1 MLQRVNPSS
10 PTIQHVPLAKLVL
23 DVTTRNP
30 GTKPNETFTYVDL
43 SAVDQAQ
50 KAITGARVLVG
61 SEAPSR
67 ARQVIC
73 ADDVLVSTVRPN
85 LNGVALVPED
95 YDGAIAST
103 GFCVLRPNRK
113 HLDPVFLFHWVQS
126 PAFVAEMVRK
136 ATGASYPAVSDRI
149 VQQSLI
155 PLPPLCEQRRIAAIL
170 DQADALRATRREAL
184 AKLDEMAQAI
194 FVEMF
199 GDPILNQKSWPKVC
213 LKDALARIESGWS
226 PTCLDRPVQ
235 NGEWGVLK
243 LSAVTQ
249 CVFDPAQNKALPA
262 GVSPRQ
268 ELEVK
273 PGDLLFTRKNTREL
287 VAACALVK
295 STSQRLMIPDLIFR
309 LRLKNTAPLNALFFH
324 SLLVHPSQRSAVQSL
339 AGGSA
344 GSMPN
349 ISKAKLFEL
358 EVIAPPSELQ
368 DIFAKRIDSLDF
380 EKKMMGEAT
389 SFSDMLFSS
398 LQHHAFSGTL

>member
-170 DQADALRATRREAL
+170 DQADALRAKRREAL

-199 GDPILNQKSWPKVC
+199 GDPGMNPNGYPVGTLSDLGTLDRGVSKHRPRNAPELLGGPYPFVQTGDVARSNGYIREYKATYSELGFRQSKLWPAGTLCITIAANIARVAILTFDACFPDSIVGFLPADP
-213 LKDALARIESGWS
+213 DALEFVRVWFRFVQKTLEESAPESTQKNINLAILRDFPIPIPSLELRRMFSSRIRVLRELHHQ
-226 PTCLDRPVQ
+226 T
-235 NGEWGVLK
+235 EWNHS
-243 LSAVTQ
+243 LSDT
-249 CVFDPAQNKALPA
+249 
-262 GVSPRQ
+262 
-268 ELEVK
+268 
-273 PGDLLFTRKNTREL
+273 LFT
-287 VAACALVK
+287 
-295 STSQRLMIPDLIFR
+295 
-309 LRLKNTAPLNALFFH
+309 
-324 SLLVHPSQRSAVQSL
+324 
-339 AGGSA
+339 
-344 GSMPN
+344 
-349 ISKAKLFEL
+349 
-358 EVIAPPSELQ
+358 
-368 DIFAKRIDSLDF
+368 
-380 EKKMMGEAT
+380 
-389 SFSDMLFSS
+389 S
-398 LQHHAFSGTL
+398 LQHRAFSGTL